1 VSHRRDSNP
10 PQLALHRGRKRVS
23 AQGAQR
29 VRIEIRIGSPLWNK
43 QRNARPLL
51 RRAIRQAAS
60 LLALHG
66 CEVSVLLADDA
77 AVRGLNRSWRNQDR
91 PTNVL
96 SFPACGGRA
105 HRAGARFLG
114 DIVVAYQMVGREAGV
129 QHKTFAQHLSH
140 LAVHGF
146 LHLLGYD
153 HETDSEATEMERLET
168 MILAR
173 LSVPDPYRLPD
184 TAATPDA
191 HA

>member
-1 VSHRRDSNP
+1 MRHAV
-10 PQLALHRGRKRVS
+10 
-23 AQGAQR
+23 
-29 VRIEIRIGSPLWNK
+29 
-43 QRNARPLL
+43 
-51 RRAIRQAAS
+51 S

-77 AVRGLNRSWRNQDR
+77 AVRRLNRSWRNQDR

-96 SFPACGGRA
+96 SFPAHRGRA
-105 HRAGARFLG
+105 DGAGPRFVG
-114 DIVVAYQMVGREAGV
+114 DIVIAYQTVEREASV
-129 QHKTFAQHLSH
+129 EHKTFAQHLSH

-153 HETDSEATEMERLET
+153 HKTDSEATAMERLET

-173 LSVPDPYRLPD
+173 LNVPDPYRLPEL
-184 TAATPDA
+184 APAPDG